1 MQAVYDLVYRAVAS
15 GCDDQAIPCQSG
27 ELGGVIRALGV
38 QHFYLEATGAQGLRA
53 ALEVA
58 LAACAPR
65 VRVSDYDSVASHL
78 PYYKPFCE
86 QSICRTIPPV
96 DGFVVP
102 GIGVDVVDVERMK
115 FALER
120 TPRIRRRLFTEE
132 EIAYCEKFRFAERH
146 YAGRWA
152 AKEAVTKAL
161 GCGLIQWNGVEVMR
175 RPRQAPTVRIF
186 GKIER
191 FADMVGVRQEDLFI
205 SITHSELSAVAVCV
219 VRGMQ

>member
-1 MQAVYDLVYRAVAS
+1 V
-15 GCDDQAIPCQSG
+15 
-27 ELGGVIRALGV
+27 E
-38 QHFYLEATGAQGLRA
+38 
-53 ALEVA
+53 
-58 LAACAPR
+58 
-65 VRVSDYDSVASHL
+65 
-78 PYYKPFCE
+78 
-86 QSICRTIPPV
+86 
-96 DGFVVP
+96 GFVVP

-120 TPRIRRRLFTEE
+120 TPRIRQRLFTED

-161 GCGLIQWNGVEVMR
+161 GCGLIQWNGVEVIR
-175 RPRQAPTVRIF
+175 RPRRAPSVRIF
-186 GKIER
+186 GKIQG

-219 VRGMQ
+219 VRGMQPTL

>member
-1 MQAVYDLVYRAVAS
+1 
-15 GCDDQAIPCQSG
+15 
-27 ELGGVIRALGV
+27 
-38 QHFYLEATGAQGLRA
+38 
-53 ALEVA
+53 
-58 LAACAPR
+58 
-65 VRVSDYDSVASHL
+65 
-78 PYYKPFCE
+78 
-86 QSICRTIPPV
+86 V

-120 TPRIRRRLFTEE
+120 TPRIRQRLFTED

-146 YAGRWA
+146 YAARWA

-161 GCGLIQWNGVEVMR
+161 GCGLIQWNGVEVIR
-175 RPRQAPTVRIF
+175 RSRRAPSVRIF
-186 GKIER
+186 GKIQS

-219 VRGMQ
+219 VRGMQPTP

>member
-1 MQAVYDLVYRAVAS
+1 V
-15 GCDDQAIPCQSG
+15 
-27 ELGGVIRALGV
+27 E
-38 QHFYLEATGAQGLRA
+38 
-53 ALEVA
+53 
-58 LAACAPR
+58 
-65 VRVSDYDSVASHL
+65 
-78 PYYKPFCE
+78 
-86 QSICRTIPPV
+86 
-96 DGFVVP
+96 GFVVP

-120 TPRIRRRLFTEE
+120 TPRIRQRLFTDD

-161 GCGLIQWNGVEVMR
+161 GCGLIQWNGVEVIR
-175 RPRQAPTVRIF
+175 RPRRAPSVRIF
-186 GKIER
+186 GKIQG

-219 VRGMQ
+219 VRGMQPTP

>member
-1 MQAVYDLVYRAVAS
+1 M
-15 GCDDQAIPCQSG
+15 
-27 ELGGVIRALGV
+27 
-38 QHFYLEATGAQGLRA
+38 
-53 ALEVA
+53 
-58 LAACAPR
+58 
-65 VRVSDYDSVASHL
+65 
-78 PYYKPFCE
+78 
-86 QSICRTIPPV
+86 

-120 TPRIRRRLFTEE
+120 TPRIRQRLFTEE

-191 FADMVGVRQEDLFI
+191 FAGMVGVSQEDLFI
-205 SITHSELSAVAVCV
+205 SITHTELSAVAVCV

>member
-1 MQAVYDLVYRAVAS
+1 MLCMEKMKD
-15 GCDDQAIPCQSG
+15 
-27 ELGGVIRALGV
+27 
-38 QHFYLEATGAQGLRA
+38 
-53 ALEVA
+53 
-58 LAACAPR
+58 
-65 VRVSDYDSVASHL
+65 
-78 PYYKPFCE
+78 
-86 QSICRTIPPV
+86 
-96 DGFVVP
+96 FVVP
-102 GIGVDVVDVERMK
+102 GIGVDVVDVDRMR

-120 TPRIRRRLFTEE
+120 TPRIRQRLFTER

-186 GKIER
+186 GKIEQ
-191 FADMVGVRQEDLFI
+191 FAEMVGVREEELQI

-219 VRGMQ
+219 VRRAEENSPGGTP